1 MSERLGATLHY
12 GLPSAGTDAWAAA
25 TLLQCGRWSPSVSL
39 SYCYGSSVR

>member
-12 GLPSAGTDAWAAA
+12 GLPSAGADAWAAA

-39 SYCYGSSVR
+39 SFLYGSNVR